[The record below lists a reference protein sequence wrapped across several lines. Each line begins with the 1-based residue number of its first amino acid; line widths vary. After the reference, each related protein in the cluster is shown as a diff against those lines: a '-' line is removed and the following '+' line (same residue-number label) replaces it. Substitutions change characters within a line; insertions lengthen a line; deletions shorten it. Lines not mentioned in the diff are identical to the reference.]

1 MNHIGFIMDGNRR
14 FAEKLSTMIT
24 LGHKQWGETLETV
37 IGYCLD
43 AGISYASFWALS
55 RENILERSETELV
68 YIYNLL
74 RTKFPPMIERFQ
86 KADIVFEAVG
96 DFWILPPDIRQI
108 ILDAIEK
115 TACDTPKMTVIFA
128 LGYSGQDEIV
138 RGVKRCIA
146 EWIDPRG
153 LDEKT
158 FLTYLDTG
166 RYPPPDLIVRTG
178 GNIRHSGYFL
188 YQSAYSEYYFT
199 EKLWPEFDK
208 AEFEKALTYY
218 SWVKRNF
225 GK

>member
-1 MNHIGFIMDGNRR
+1 MDGNRR
-14 FAEKLSTMIT
+14 FAEKLSTIIT
-24 LGHKQWGETLETV
+24 LGHKRWGDTLEHV
-37 IGYCLD
+37 IEWCYNE
-43 AGISYASFWALS
+43 GISYASFWALS
-55 RENILERSETELV
+55 KENILERSETEIN
-68 YIYNLL
+68 YIYGLL
-74 RTKFPPMIERFQ
+74 REKFPPMIERFQ
-86 KADIVFEAVG
+86 KGNIVLEAIG

-108 ILDAIEK
+108 ILGAIEK
-115 TACDTPKMTVIFA
+115 TACETPKMTVVLAI
-128 LGYSGQDEIV
+128 GYSGQDEII

-208 AEFEKALTYY
+208 AEFDKALTYY